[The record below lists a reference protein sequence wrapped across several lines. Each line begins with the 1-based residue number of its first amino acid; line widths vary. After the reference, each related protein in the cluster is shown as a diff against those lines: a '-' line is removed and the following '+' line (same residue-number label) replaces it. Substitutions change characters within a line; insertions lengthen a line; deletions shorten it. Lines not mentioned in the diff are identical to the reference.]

1 VIPTVEPT
9 VIQFDTGAGRIY
21 WHDQAYGGFRRANL
35 DGTTVENV
43 LQVGATYSADIDVV
57 NGDFYWTTFD
67 SLWRAPIDGTAPPAV
82 IATDPAFMLPGSGK
96 QLDVVP
102 ELDVVVWIVS
112 GGRMH
117 WTRISSPGAIE
128 TAPGDPTTNAH
139 GSLEVL
145 PGPRPHFVFDPTVVP
160 SGAVTTL
167 DIGGVEPLGNYGM
180 FLSGFNG
187 IPLAPTPL
195 FFGTVDADGRAV
207 LPIPL
212 PLPPMALGLGMV
224 ANDVV
229 NSNIVFA
236 LESTL
241 TIL

>member
-1 VIPTVEPT
+1 M
-9 VIQFDTGAGRIY
+9 Y
-21 WHDQAYGGFRRANL
+21 WHDQAYGGFRRANF
-35 DGTTVENV
+35 DGTSVENV
-43 LQVGATYSADIDVV
+43 LHVGAAYSADIDVV
-57 NGDFYWTTFD
+57 NGAFYWTYFD
-67 SLWRAPIDGTAPPAV
+67 QLWRAPIDGTAPPAV
-82 IATDPAFMLPGSGK
+82 IATDPAVMLPGSGK
-96 QLDVVP
+96 LLDVVP
-102 ELDVVVWIVS
+102 ELDVVVWVAS
-112 GGRMH
+112 GSRMH
-117 WTRISSPGAIE
+117 WTRISSPGVVE
-128 TAPGDPTTNAH
+128 TAPGDPFTSAS

-145 PGPRPHFVFDPTVVP
+145 PGPRPHFVFDPAVLP

-167 DIGGVEPLGNYGM
+167 DIRGVEPSGNYGM
-180 FLSGFNG
+180 YLSSFAG

-195 FFGTVDADGRAV
+195 FFGTVDADGRAS

-212 PLPPMALGLGMV
+212 PIPPMVLGLGMV